1 MDRLKDR
8 AKKTKDY
15 FNKENL
21 EEKKEQIKDLADKG
35 SVVTQETMMKTLDWA
50 YNSILTGLPGQKNVF
65 EHCDDYT
72 KRYQTEEAIRRLIN
86 SQTQKAATT
95 GFLSN
100 VGGLITLPVA
110 IPVNLGSVLFIQM
123 RMVAAI
129 AHLRGYDLKSDQVQ
143 TFIYVTLAGTSMSE
157 MLKQAGIQMG
167 NKTMTALAKKI
178 PGSII
183 LKINQT
189 VGYRMVTVAGSKGTI
204 NILKM
209 VPAIGGVVGGTFD
222 TVTTRSIAKLA
233 RHNFKDDGFDLGDGS
248 LIKKEDLSN
257 ENLNYVK

>member
-1 MDRLKDR
+1 MDRLKDSAR
-8 AKKTKDY
+8 KANDF
-15 FNKENL
+15 FNKEKL
-21 EEKKEQIKDLADKG
+21 EEKKDQLKVFADKG
-35 SVVTQETMMKTLDWA
+35 SVVTQKTMMRTLDWA
-50 YNSILTGLPGQKNVF
+50 YESVLNGLPGQKNVF

-95 GFLSN
+95 GFLTN

-123 RMVAAI
+123 RMVASI

-157 MLKQAGIQMG
+157 MIKQAGIQMG
-167 NKTMTALAKKI
+167 NKTVAALAKKI

-183 LKINQT
+183 LKINQR

-209 VPAIGGVVGGTFD
+209 VPAVGGVVGGTFD
-222 TVTTRSIAKLA
+222 TITTRSIARLA
-233 RHNFKDDGFDLGDGS
+233 KRNFKDDGFDLGDGS
-248 LIKKEDLSN
+248 LIKKEDL
-257 ENLNYVK
+257 